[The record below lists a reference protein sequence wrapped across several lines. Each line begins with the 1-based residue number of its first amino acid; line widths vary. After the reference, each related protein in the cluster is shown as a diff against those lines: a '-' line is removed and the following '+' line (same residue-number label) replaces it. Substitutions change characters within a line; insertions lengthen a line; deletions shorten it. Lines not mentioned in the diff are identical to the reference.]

1 MTLNQL
7 EELGFKIEQL
17 PSGRFNLINDVP
29 FRINQLTTIVASRGN
44 WTMTIN
50 KKTIPEVLEYIE
62 QLEILEPTRTSK

>member
-1 MTLNQL
+1 MTLNHL

-29 FRINQLTTIVASRGN
+29 FRINELTTIVASRGK

-50 KKTIPEVLEYIE
+50 RKTIQEVLQYIE
-62 QLEILEPTRTSK
+62 KLEILEITRTLK